1 MTLVSLPDWLAGSP
15 LSGRLPLRTLCLALL
30 LWLLP
35 TCVMAAPG
43 SIRACMENSDSP
55 PWLLMSG
62 EGIVQFHLKEVA
74 NRIGHPIILT
84 PLPWKRCLS
93 LVSQG
98 QLDAAVKLSYSEERA
113 RTIGVYPMRHGAP
126 DPAKRLLTESYSLY
140 QPKGGQ
146 VRWDGRQLV
155 AHGVVAA
162 QSGFSI
168 VAQLQESGVRVDDS
182 SREPLI
188 LLKKVAMQRA
198 VAAALQTGVAERT
211 LAAHP
216 QLQATLERITP
227 PLVEK
232 PYYLIFSHPF
242 HQAHPDLS
250 QQVWDEIEEVR
261 HSAAYARFVTGMA
274 SPGTP

>member
-1 MTLVSLPDWLAGSP
+1 M
-15 LSGRLPLRTLCLALL
+15 RTLCLALL

-155 AHGVVAA
+155 AGGFLPEDAELRSLPDRKVVEFM
-162 QSGFSI
+162 QGIERQIGRKKIRFT
-168 VAQLQESGVRVDDS
+168 
-182 SREPLI
+182 PL
-188 LLKKVAMQRA
+188 A
-198 VAAALQTGVAERT
+198 
-211 LAAHP
+211 P
-216 QLQATLERITP
+216 N
-227 PLVEK
+227 
-232 PYYLIFSHPF
+232 
-242 HQAHPDLS
+242 
-250 QQVWDEIEEVR
+250 
-261 HSAAYARFVTGMA
+261 
-274 SPGTP
+274 GTPYPPEL

>member
-1 MTLVSLPDWLAGSP
+1 MTLASLPDWLAGSP

-126 DPAKRLLTESYSLY
+126 DPAKRCSPRATASTSQKADRFAGMAGSSSPMASLRRN
-140 QPKGGQ
+140 P
-146 VRWDGRQLV
+146 
-155 AHGVVAA
+155 A
-162 QSGFSI
+162 SP
-168 VAQLQESGVRVDDS
+168 S
-182 SREPLI
+182 SPSCR
-188 LLKKVAMQRA
+188 RA
-198 VAAALQTGVAERT
+198 VSGWM
-211 LAAHP
+211 
-216 QLQATLERITP
+216 TP
-227 PLVEK
+227 AGN
-232 PYYLIFSHPF
+232 H
-242 HQAHPDLS
+242 
-250 QQVWDEIEEVR
+250 
-261 HSAAYARFVTGMA
+261 
-274 SPGTP
+274 

>member
-1 MTLVSLPDWLAGSP
+1 M
-15 LSGRLPLRTLCLALL
+15 
-30 LWLLP
+30 
-35 TCVMAAPG
+35 
-43 SIRACMENSDSP
+43 
-55 PWLLMSG
+55 
-62 EGIVQFHLKEVA
+62 
-74 NRIGHPIILT
+74 
-84 PLPWKRCLS
+84 
-93 LVSQG
+93 
-98 QLDAAVKLSYSEERA
+98 
-113 RTIGVYPMRHGAP
+113 
-126 DPAKRLLTESYSLY
+126 
-140 QPKGGQ
+140 
-146 VRWDGRQLV
+146 
-155 AHGVVAA
+155 
-162 QSGFSI
+162 
-168 VAQLQESGVRVDDS
+168 DDS